1 MDVDQYKNTSLSQL
15 YHPPR
20 TPFSQN
26 TNHWLL
32 LPCEYCKVF
41 KNNFFIESFQKQP
54 FADIPQNRYSLKFRK
69 LHRKALCWGLI
80 LKNLQVE
87 GLPLHKKTLPQVF
100 SCELWEIF
108 KNTIFLQ
115 NTSSDCFCTSGG
127 CFYMSL
133 KYHLTA
139 ISQPG
144 YDVLIIFSSRHLVSC
159 IKSRIR
165 LFINFLSSVRF
176 SK

>member
-1 MDVDQYKNTSLSQL
+1 MFEVSEAVYQRFISRHTKEILYVNTNFMDVDQYKNTSLSQL

-87 GLPLHKKTLPQVF
+87 GLPLHKKDSATG
-100 SCELWEIF
+100 
-108 KNTIFLQ
+108 IFL
-115 NTSSDCFCTSGG
+115 
-127 CFYMSL
+127 
-133 KYHLTA
+133 
-139 ISQPG
+139 
-144 YDVLIIFSSRHLVSC
+144 
-159 IKSRIR
+159 
-165 LFINFLSSVRF
+165 
-176 SK
+176 